1 MYSKKIAVYNLG
13 RGFSPDT
20 KSTSPLILDW
30 ISQPPDL
37 LESNICFL
45 SYPVY
50 GIFAMVVQLTKITT
64 DTCNNMAYV
73 KKVMVGEKCQSP
85 HSPQS
90 I

>member
-1 MYSKKIAVYNLG
+1 MAMYSKKIAVYNLG

-20 KSTSPLILDW
+20 KSTSTLILDW

-64 DTCNNMAYV
+64 DTCNNMNGCQKYAKC
-73 KKVMVGEKCQSP
+73 KKPGEIKST
-85 HSPQS
+85 
-90 I
+90 